1 MKASYKHR
9 EWFQIFIHWCVGK
22 RQAESESTK
31 ATHSERHQNSNPSSM
46 LDSQQ
51 THRTACIADAP
62 GASVLGQSVVTNVNQ
77 VTDGV
82 TDSSFWK
89 QKEANQDVSIE
100 DEFEQYFA
108 DMFA

>member
-1 MKASYKHR
+1 
-9 EWFQIFIHWCVGK
+9 
-22 RQAESESTK
+22 
-31 ATHSERHQNSNPSSM
+31 M

-51 THRTACIADAP
+51 THRTACNADAP
-62 GASVLGQSVVTNVNQ
+62 GASVLGQSVATNVNNQ